1 VLLGA
6 GAGAGDGGVVR
17 FLVMLI
23 WRIAAWVELSLFT
36 LFLYLLSYLPHAL
49 RPFYFRLFRFWC
61 RSFTRALGVEL
72 RLHQKN
78 TRALPEHYILIANHP
93 SAFEDIGIPAL
104 FPVHSLAKIEV
115 GDWWLV
121 GRISTA
127 SGTLYVHR
135 ESRESRNAAAEQIE
149 AELLS
154 GKNIALYPEGG
165 CKGRRI
171 FESFRYGAFDI
182 SLRTGIPVLPVF
194 LHYESQDDFEWRAP
208 QTLLQKL
215 WHIMRTQ
222 NSRANYYVY
231 DAIDPAGFD
240 DKECY
245 AAYVHSKYLEWQSRY
260 LD

>member
-1 VLLGA
+1 VL
-6 GAGAGDGGVVR
+6 VVH
-17 FLVMLI
+17 FVAMLL
-23 WRIAAWVELSLFT
+23 WRIIAWVELAIFT
-36 LFLYLLSYLPHAL
+36 LVLYLLSYLPRVV
-49 RPFYFRLFRFWC
+49 RPFFFSLFRLWC

-78 TRALPEHYILIANHP
+78 IRALPEHYILIANHP

-115 GDWWLV
+115 SDWWLV

-127 SGTLYVHR
+127 SGTLYVDR
-135 ESRESRNAAAEQIE
+135 ESRESRNAAAAQIE
-149 AELLS
+149 MELRQ

-208 QTLLQKL
+208 QTLLHKL
-215 WHIMRTQ
+215 WHMMKTQ

-231 DAIDPAGFD
+231 DAIDPAGFA
-240 DKECY
+240 DKETY
-245 AAYVHSKYLEWQSRY
+245 AEFIHNKYLEWQARY

>member
-1 VLLGA
+1 M
-6 GAGAGDGGVVR
+6 VR
-17 FLVMLI
+17 FIAMLI
-23 WRIAAWVELSLFT
+23 WRLIAWLELAIFT
-36 LFLYLLSYLPHAL
+36 LVLYLLSYLPPGL
-49 RPFYFRLFRFWC
+49 RSFYFPLFRFWC
-61 RSFTRALGVEL
+61 RSFARALGVEL

-78 TRALPEHYILIANHP
+78 TRALPERYILIANHP

-115 GDWWLV
+115 SDWWLV

-135 ESRESRNAAAEQIE
+135 ESRESRNAAAGQIE
-149 AELLS
+149 AELRD

-182 SLRTGIPVLPVF
+182 SLRTGIPILPVF

-208 QTLLQKL
+208 QTLLHKL
-215 WHIMRTQ
+215 WHMLKTQ
-222 NSRANYYVY
+222 NNRANYYVY
-231 DAIDPAGFD
+231 DAIDPAGFV
-240 DKECY
+240 DKEAY
-245 AAYVHSKYLEWQSRY
+245 AEFIHNKYLEWQSRY
-260 LD
+260 LE

>member
-1 VLLGA
+1 MQFIVKSI
-6 GAGAGDGGVVR
+6 VR
-17 FLVMLI
+17 I
-23 WRIAAWVELSLFT
+23 IAWVEFAVFT
-36 LFLYLLSYLPHAL
+36 LFLYLLSFLPRAL
-49 RPFYFRLFRFWC
+49 CPVYFSLFRFWC
-61 RSFTRALGVEL
+61 RGFVRALGVEL

-78 TRALPEHYILIANHP
+78 TRALPAHYILIANHP

-115 GDWWLV
+115 RDWWLV

-135 ESRESRNAAAEQIE
+135 ESRESRNAAAARIE
-149 AELLS
+149 EALRQ

-182 SLRTGIPVLPVF
+182 SMRTGIPILPVF
-194 LHYESQDDFEWRAP
+194 LHYESQDDFEWRPP
-208 QTLLQKL
+208 QTLLHKL
-215 WHIMRTQ
+215 WHMMSAQ
-222 NSRANYYVY
+222 NNRANYYLY

-240 DKECY
+240 NKDDY
-245 AAYVHSKYLEWQSRY
+245 ADFLHGKYLEWQSRY